1 QTSDRLSNCGPAR
14 DLVGIETWL
23 NTDGGEALSLEQLRG
38 RVVLI
43 DFWTYSCINCQRTF
57 PYLTAWDERYR
68 DDGLT
73 IVGVHSPE
81 FSFERVV
88 SNVQD
93 AADRYG
99 ITYPIAIDNDF
110 KTWRAWDQRFWP
122 AHYLIDQTGMV
133 RQVHYGE
140 GGYEETEKLIQQLLD
155 TPPQDAVKA
164 DPGNH
169 TDGRTQETYLG
180 WQRLKYADNGTVAKD
195 QLAEYNGNRTP
206 ELDSVSFDGTWTVE
220 SERAIAGHKARLFL
234 HFYAA
239 DVHLVLAGIGD
250 VTVTLAS
257 HPDSPRTVHVDGTS
271 DLYDLYAGA
280 PIDDVMTLDFSE
292 GVEVY
297 AFTFG

>member
-1 QTSDRLSNCGPAR
+1 
-14 DLVGIETWL
+14 
-23 NTDGGEALSLEQLRG
+23 
-38 RVVLI
+38 VLI